1 MLKKHSST
9 ILIAAVI
16 ILIPIII
23 FISRGLLEKPKD
35 NVLFER
41 ARVIKVKNEE
51 LTQDTLVPGVVVG
64 TQELEIE
71 VLTGR
76 FKDETF
82 ILKNPMSRLYNVYAK
97 KGSQIV
103 VQIFIKDNKAEHVNV
118 YNYFREP
125 VLYGLVGLFFA
136 VLIIFGGLKGFKSV
150 ISLIF
155 TGVMVIFFMIPLIFR
170 GADPIPVSIVTVSAV
185 IIATLF
191 LVGGFNKKT
200 LSASIGTVL
209 GVICSGIISIIA
221 GSLAHISG
229 LTMEEAESLISI
241 AEKSNLQINGLMFSS
256 ILIASLGAIMDVGMS
271 IASAVFEIH
280 DSNPRMDRSR
290 LFKSGMNIGRDVMG
304 TMSNTLILA
313 FAGGAFSTIL
323 LIMAYAM
330 PYRQIMNLDVI
341 STELI
346 QGMSGSIGIILTV
359 PITSFIS
366 SALVKSRGTKLPL
379 KSPNSL

>member
-16 ILIPIII
+16 ILIPAIILL
-23 FISRGLLEKPKD
+23 SRGLLEKPKD

-41 ARVIKVKNEE
+41 ARVLEVKNEE
-51 LTQDTLVPGVVVG
+51 LTEDSLVPGVLIG

-71 VLTGR
+71 VLTGK

-97 KGSQIV
+97 KDSQIV
-103 VQIFIKDNKAEHVNV
+103 VQIFIKDDQAEHVSV

-125 VLYGLVGLFFA
+125 VLYALAALFFA

-155 TGVMVIFFMIPLIFR
+155 TGVMVIFLMIPLIFR
-170 GADPIPVSIVTVSAV
+170 GADPIPVSIATVSAV
-185 IIATLF
+185 IMATLF

-209 GVICSGIISIIA
+209 GVICSGVISIIA

-241 AEKSNLQINGLMFSS
+241 AEKTGMQINGLMFSS

-271 IASAVFEIH
+271 IASAVFEIY
-280 DSNPRMDRSR
+280 DSNPGMNRNQ
-290 LFKSGMNIGRDVMG
+290 LFKSGMNIGKDVMG

-330 PYRQIMNLDVI
+330 PYRQVMSLDLI
-341 STELI
+341 SAELI
-346 QGMSGSIGIILTV
+346 QGMSGSIAIILTV

-366 SALVKSRGTKLPL
+366 SVLVKSERA
-379 KSPNSL
+379 